1 MMWKGPGIGEDA
13 KNLALIGAAALVG
26 VAGTAFMLDDR
37 PEHRHVRVVRTEVVR
52 PHIAAPA
59 APVLRFEMSEA
70 LTGSNRLYG
79 TVRTQDGDSYTG
91 FLRWDRNEGSWADL
105 LDATKFEEG
114 QARSQSGIRFG
125 NVAQIQA
132 VGREMAIFTLRSGRQ
147 VGMAS
152 RSSDL
157 GSQLR
162 SLTVSG
168 PNGEVEL
175 EWRDLRTVDF
185 EAAPSSAQPYES
197 RLHGTLTTRSGLQF
211 TGYITWDVD
220 EVYTTDQLDGDYRGE
235 DYEIPFGA
243 IHEIERRSSQAATV
257 KLNSGQ
263 EIVLSGSNDVNRQ
276 NRGISVS
283 DPLLGE
289 IKVDWRNFDN
299 VTFHPPAEEVSLDA
313 FPSETDLRGTV
324 VTRSGETF
332 GGRIQW
338 DRDEASTWEML
349 NGRIGDA
356 EAQIEFSRIAE
367 IEKAPP
373 GVRVRLKD
381 GRTFDLYGS
390 NDVDRDN
397 RGVVIEAGSDRQ
409 VISWRDFE
417 TLRLER

>member
-1 MMWKGPGIGEDA
+1 MMWKGPGIREDA
-13 KNLALIGAAALVG
+13 KNLVMIGAAALVG
-26 VAGTAFMLDDR
+26 IAGTAAFLDDR
-37 PEHRHVRVVRTEVVR
+37 PDERHVRVIRTEVVR
-52 PHIAAPA
+52 PAVVAS

-79 TVRTQDGDSYTG
+79 TVHTQDGDSHTG

-125 NVAQIQA
+125 NVSQIQA

-168 PNGEVEL
+168 PSGEVEL
-175 EWRDLRTVDF
+175 SWRDLRTVDF
-185 EAAPSSAQPYES
+185 EAAPANARPYES

-220 EVYTTDQLDGDYRGE
+220 EVYTTDNLDGDYRGK
-235 DYEIPFGA
+235 DYSIPFGA
-243 IHEIERRSSQAATV
+243 IHEIARRSSQAATV

-276 NRGISVS
+276 NRGIAVS

-289 IKVDWRNFDN
+289 VKVDWRNFDN

-313 FPSETDLRGTV
+313 FQTEADLRGTV
-324 VTRSGETF
+324 VTESGETLE
-332 GGRIQW
+332 GRIQW
-338 DRDEASTWEML
+338 DRDESSSWEML

-356 EAQIEFSRIAE
+356 EAQIEFGRLAE
-367 IEKAPP
+367 IEKVGR
-373 GVRVRLKD
+373 GVRVRLRD
-381 GRTFDLYGS
+381 GRTYELYDS
-390 NDVDRDN
+390 NDVDSDN
-397 RGVVIEAGSDRQ
+397 RGVVVDIGSDREI
-409 VISWRDFE
+409 ISWSDFE
-417 TLRLER
+417 SIRFER